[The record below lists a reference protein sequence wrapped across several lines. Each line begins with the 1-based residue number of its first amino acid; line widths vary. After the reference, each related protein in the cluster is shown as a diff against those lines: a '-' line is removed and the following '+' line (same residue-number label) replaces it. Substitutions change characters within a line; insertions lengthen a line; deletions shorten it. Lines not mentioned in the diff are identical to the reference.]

1 MKKLNSPRFF
11 VYYLCGF
18 SIVLSFCMLILNSCG
33 SNSTSQKEVI
43 KVDDEAFY
51 ATQPVH
57 SGLYDADY
65 YDITGTNARK
75 GRFDGRIY
83 FSLSPETSAFY
94 VFENGNRTKIDY
106 TVSLQRP
113 FEKGD
118 SGIYRSVDTKD
129 RPVTICTDS
138 TMYVLDFQRGQ
149 ENLQITFNP
158 KPRHE
163 GNALEILEKMAAQ
176 KNKR

>member
-1 MKKLNSPRFF
+1 MKKIYQKLT
-11 VYYLCGF
+11 
-18 SIVLSFCMLILNSCG
+18 LSFGFTFIATLFLIGLSSCG
-33 SNSTSQKEVI
+33 SSSTKSEDQKGN
-43 KVDDEAFY
+43 VDDAEFY

-94 VFENGNRTKIDY
+94 LYENGNRTKIDN
-106 TVSLQRP
+106 TVTLKRP

-118 SGIYRSVDTKD
+118 SGVYFTVDTKD
-129 RPVTICTDS
+129 RPVTISTDS
-138 TMYVLDFQRGQ
+138 TMYILDFQRSG
-149 ENLQITFNP
+149 EEFKITFNP

-163 GNALEILEKMAAQ
+163 GSALEILEKMAAQ
-176 KNKR
+176 KNKK

>member
-1 MKKLNSPRFF
+1 MKT
-11 VYYLCGF
+11 
-18 SIVLSFCMLILNSCG
+18 LSFATIILISAAFAACSG
-33 SNSTSQKEVI
+33 SSSKSETESKGVE
-43 KVDDEAFY
+43 DAAFY
-51 ATQPVH
+51 ATQPIH

-106 TVSLQRP
+106 TVSLKHP
-113 FEKGD
+113 FEKND
-118 SGIYRSVDTKD
+118 SGIYCSVDTKD
-129 RPVTICTDS
+129 RPVTINTDS
-138 TMYVLDFQRGQ
+138 TMYVLGFQRSG
-149 ENLQITFNP
+149 EDLKITFNP

-163 GNALEILEKMAAQ
+163 GSALDILERMAAQ
-176 KNKR
+176 KNKK